1 MKNYTQE
8 IIESNGL
15 VFLGRESW
23 SVYYPETR
31 ENGSST
37 RKTLSGYYDIDKSV
51 FSSFNLD
58 ELIQSGVVVIDHR
71 MITWEQACD
80 SIKLPML
87 ARSSSDI
94 DGTEDSCSY
103 VTPKRYKE
111 LSEAAN
117 IGAVFYN
124 I

>member
-8 IIESNGL
+8 IINNKAL
-15 VFLGRESW
+15 VFLGRASW

-37 RKTLSGYYDIDKSV
+37 RKTLSGYYDVDKQV

-58 ELIQSGVVVIDHR
+58 ALILSGVKIIDQR
-71 MITWEQACD
+71 RITWDQACD

-87 ARSSSDI
+87 ARAPSDI
-94 DGTEDSCSY
+94 DGTEGSCSY
-103 VTPKRYKE
+103 VTPEKYRE
-111 LSEAAN
+111 LSEKNN